1 MTRKIAGHKD
11 FNWKESHGNVFE
23 KQREKKKKKKKRERE
38 RRIIRVAIQ
47 FAGSSVLES
56 TSIKRA

>member
-38 RRIIRVAIQ
+38 KDHSRGDSIRRLLR
-47 FAGSSVLES
+47 S
-56 TSIKRA
+56 